1 LTCEIIKNIF
11 QNLNSPREHKV
22 NIEDIEFQMDPDSNF
37 KTETNHILEDGKLLK
52 KNKNTY
58 IAWF

>member
-1 LTCEIIKNIF
+1 M
-11 QNLNSPREHKV
+11 

-52 KNKNTY
+52 KKYVYYMVLNFF
-58 IAWF
+58 IICS